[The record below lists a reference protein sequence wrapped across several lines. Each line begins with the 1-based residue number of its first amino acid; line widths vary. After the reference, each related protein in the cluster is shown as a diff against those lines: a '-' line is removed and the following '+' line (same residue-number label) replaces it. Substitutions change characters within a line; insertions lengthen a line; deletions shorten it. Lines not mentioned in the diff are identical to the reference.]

1 MKKIFLLILLLVV
14 GFSNVNGQTYT
25 GMEFDDNGKP
35 KSIKTYKMSKG
46 KLVLANEIGWH
57 ENGQKE
63 IEGKYKDGEKDG
75 RWTSWYSNGNR
86 KKEGTYKNGKKDGL
100 WTGRRPNGPI
110 AVERIYR
117 DGELIDY
124 KDD

>member
-25 GMEFDDNGKP
+25 GMEFYDNGKP
-35 KSIKTYKMSKG
+35 KSIKTCKMSKG
-46 KLVLANEIGWH
+46 RLVLANETGWH

-75 RWTSWYSNGNR
+75 RWTSWWQHGQ
-86 KKEGTYKNGKKDGL
+86 KQEEGTYKNGKKDGL
-100 WTGRRPNGPI
+100 WTQWRIQGPI
-110 AVERIYR
+110 YSEKIYR
-117 DGELIDY
+117 DGELIDE

>member
-25 GMEFDDNGKP
+25 GMEFYDNGKP

-46 KLVLANEIGWH
+46 RLVLANEIGWH

-75 RWTSWYSNGNR
+75 RWTSWWQHGQKP
-86 KKEGTYKNGKKDGL
+86 KKRLGVRFNLIFVLWPNFGCKMCQTLGTLYEIGYEHL
-100 WTGRRPNGPI
+100 P
-110 AVERIYR
+110 
-117 DGELIDY
+117 
-124 KDD
+124 

>member
-25 GMEFDDNGKP
+25 GMEFFDNGKP
-35 KSIKTYKMSKG
+35 KSIKTCKMSKG
-46 KLVLANEIGWH
+46 RLVLANETGWH

-75 RWTSWYSNGNR
+75 RWTSWWQHGQ
-86 KKEGTYKNGKKDGL
+86 KQEEGTYKNGKKDGL

-110 AVERIYR
+110 AVEKIYR